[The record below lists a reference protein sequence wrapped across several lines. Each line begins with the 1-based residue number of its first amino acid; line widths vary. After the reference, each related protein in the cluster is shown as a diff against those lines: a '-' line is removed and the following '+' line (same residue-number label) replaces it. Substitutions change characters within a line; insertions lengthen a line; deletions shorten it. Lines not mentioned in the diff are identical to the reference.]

1 LSLLCTIALLG
12 VASSC
17 MAQSEHPPAKP
28 LADIE
33 YRSEGKLI
41 YVPLR
46 VNGSDSFSL
55 FSILALQTA

>member
-1 LSLLCTIALLG
+1 
-12 VASSC
+12 